1 MLLRLFL
8 AAIAAGA
15 IAGLAITAVQH
26 LTTTP
31 LILQAES
38 FENAGTAPQR
48 HGHAGVQAA
57 EHSDTA
63 HSAGLERIALTALTN
78 LMLGIGF
85 ALVLNGC
92 FSLHGRPVGGS
103 EGVLWGLAG
112 FAMFTLG
119 PAVGL
124 PPELPGMAT
133 GALLPRQGWW
143 FLAAA
148 CTGGGLWLL
157 VFKRGKVAKIA
168 GLLALA
174 LPGVIG
180 APHPETAS
188 SVVPAA
194 LAGRFAATSIVVS
207 AVFWCMLGWL
217 AGTFHARFAAPDT
230 ERTEQP
236 DS

>member
-1 MLLRLFL
+1 MLLRLFF
-8 AAIAAGA
+8 AAFAAGA
-15 IAGLAITAVQH
+15 IAGLAITVVQH

-31 LILQAES
+31 LILQAET
-38 FENAGTAPQR
+38 FENAGTAR
-48 HGHAGVQAA
+48 RSHGHAGVRAT
-57 EHSDTA
+57 EPSDTA

-78 LMLGIGF
+78 LILGIGF

-92 FSLHGRPVGGS
+92 FALHGRPVGGS

-112 FAMFTLG
+112 FAVFTLG

-124 PPELPGMAT
+124 PPELPGMAP
-133 GALLPRQGWW
+133 GALFPRQGWW
-143 FLAAA
+143 FLAAV

-168 GLLALA
+168 GVLALA

-180 APHPETAS
+180 APHPESAS

-194 LAGRFAATSIVVS
+194 LAGQFAATSIVVS

-217 AGTFHARFAAPDT
+217 AGTLHARFARLDT
-230 ERTEQP
+230 ERTDQAEP
-236 DS
+236 